1 MKKKVVCM
9 ILAASMMTSMLA
21 GTPVFAEEEDNVIK
35 IGVICSMTGG
45 NAVYG
50 EGAQNAID
58 LAVEEINSSDSEY
71 KVEVVK
77 RAYDIDLSNLYD
89 GEAMIGN
96 KWKHESVIDF
106 DNPVTPISNGED
118 VAQSLYNALVAA
130 WEEVA

>member
-1 MKKKVVCM
+1 METKVMLTCRN
-9 ILAASMMTSMLA
+9 TSRADNGQHFVYPSVLHYA
-21 GTPVFAEEEDNVIK
+21 LSEREEFDEITSET
-35 IGVICSMTGG
+35 IGRTVKLTDEQI
-45 NAVYG
+45 
-50 EGAQNAID
+50 
-58 LAVEEINSSDSEY
+58 
-71 KVEVVK
+71 VEVVE